1 MNSPGDSRIYTLDFP
16 REKSINLKYGTTII
30 YDRIMNKSVKME
42 NLCFEYT
49 NYEDK
54 ISCPFGGS
62 ATFDFS
68 PYYKKVDIFFIDGS
82 HSYEY
87 VRLDTLKT
95 LKCCHSGSV
104 IAWQNFGRMGVNGV
118 TKFLTEISQKGFTI
132 YSVPGGSLAFTLL
145 NNENLI
151 GQFTK
156 SRIDRR

>member
-16 REKSINLKYGTTII
+16 REKSINFKYGTTII

-104 IAWQNFGRMGVNGV
+104 IAWQNFGRMCVNWGNKV
-118 TKFLTEISQKGFTI
+118 FDRNFAKRI
-132 YSVPGGSLAFTLL
+132 YHIFC
-145 NNENLI
+145 
-151 GQFTK
+151 
-156 SRIDRR
+156 SRWVVSIYFIKQ